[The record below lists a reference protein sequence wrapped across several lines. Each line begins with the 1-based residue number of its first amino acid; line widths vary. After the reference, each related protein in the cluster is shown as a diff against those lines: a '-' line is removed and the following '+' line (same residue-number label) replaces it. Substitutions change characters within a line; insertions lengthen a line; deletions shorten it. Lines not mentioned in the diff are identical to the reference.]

1 MSITTQHITAPLSDT
16 LAITSVGDLFGTQAR
31 LVTQPEEVA
40 EALFSLTDNIVVWV
54 MVVALFAYYLF
65 VMFAYG
71 GHIGQMAKIA
81 VGRNL
86 GIRVADELSYL
97 FMRAVRNS
105 VAMGVIAW
113 SLVAVGWLGRMG
125 AVGVEG
131 VDPLWLVPLFA
142 VVMLALGGVMRIV
155 TVGICALTRRREI
168 PEGLGIL
175 SETLMGLATIVATPV
190 ALLFVVNTGAS
201 VELFGTIAL
210 LVAGVALFAYI
221 TKSFVFFIEQK
232 ISILLWFLYLC
243 TVVLIP
249 IGAMLTVMV
258 RSCVI

>member
-1 MSITTQHITAPLSDT
+1 MSITEQHITPLSDT
-16 LAITSVGDLFGTQAR
+16 LPVASVGDLFGSQAR
-31 LVTQPEEVA
+31 LVAQPEEAA
-40 EALFSLTDNIVVWV
+40 EMLLSLTDNIVVWV

-81 VGRNL
+81 IGKNL

-105 VAMGVIAW
+105 VAMGIIAW
-113 SLVAVGWLGRMG
+113 SLVAVGWMG
-125 AVGVEG
+125 AVGAAG
-131 VDPLWLVPLFA
+131 VGGIDPLWLVPLFA
-142 VVMLALGGVMRIV
+142 LVLLALGGAMRIV
-155 TVGICALTRRREI
+155 TIGICTLTRRKEVS
-168 PEGLGIL
+168 EGLGVL
-175 SETLMGLATIVATPV
+175 SETLMGLASIIVTPV

-210 LVAGVALFAYI
+210 LVACVALFVYI
-221 TKSFVFFIEQK
+221 TKSLVFFIEQK

-249 IGAMLTVMV
+249 IGAVLTVMV
-258 RSCVI
+258 RSSVI